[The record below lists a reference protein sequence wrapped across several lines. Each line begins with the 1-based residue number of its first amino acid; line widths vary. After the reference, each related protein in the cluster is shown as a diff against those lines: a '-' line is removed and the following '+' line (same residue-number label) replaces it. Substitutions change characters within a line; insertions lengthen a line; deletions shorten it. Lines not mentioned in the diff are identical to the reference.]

1 MIKANTQNSQ
11 TLQKNNCKNKIDN
24 NTPINMSSTKQHFI
38 KQSFS

>member
-24 NTPINMSSTKQHFI
+24 TPINMSSTKQHFI